1 MQVQKQDNWVRIAST
16 MSGDTEL
23 TYVVSYDKE
32 EPDTDRSLALEAQ
45 QGNIEAFELLVVKHQ
60 IKLMNIAYRLL
71 GDYEEACE
79 CVQDAFVA
87 AFENISGFRG
97 EARFSTWLTAIT
109 LNHARNRLKRMNV
122 RSSRIGYS
130 LDADEE
136 TEGCSRRKDL
146 PSGDPSALDRI
157 EERDTEKI
165 VRFCM
170 ASLNLEYREVMV
182 LRDLEG
188 FSYEEIGD
196 TLHISAGTVKSRL
209 FRARAAVRECLKKAW
224 GDL

>member
-1 MQVQKQDNWVRIAST
+1 MP
-16 MSGDTEL
+16 GDTEL
-23 TYVVSYDKE
+23 AYALSYNKE
-32 EPDTDRSLALEAQ
+32 EPDNDLSLAAKAR
-45 QGNIEAFELLVVKHQ
+45 QGNIEAFELLVLKHQ
-60 IKLMNIAYRLL
+60 MRMLNIAFRLL

-87 AFENISGFRG
+87 AYQNIGGFRG

-109 LNHARNRLKRMNV
+109 LNHARNRLKRIQV
-122 RSSRIGYS
+122 RSGRFGYS
-130 LDADEE
+130 LDDDGE
-136 TEGCSRRKDL
+136 TEDCIFHKDL
-146 PSGDPSALDRI
+146 PSRDPSALDRI

-170 ASLNLEYREVMV
+170 GSLDVGYREVMV
-182 LRDLEG
+182 LRDLQG
-188 FSYEEIGD
+188 FSYEEIGAS
-196 TLHISAGTVKSRL
+196 LHISAGTVKSRL